1 MSQGGDEQPA
11 SMGHVKRII
20 RKKLRR
26 QPGHDAQ
33 ELNIYPL
40 MDVMTIL
47 LVFMIMQF
55 AQESAAIVQGPT
67 LQIPW
72 STARTEPADALPIQ
86 ISFPS
91 GDEPGTITVD
101 GRPTVELR
109 QNGTVDPSQKQ
120 GGGTGFLITPLHNV
134 MTQHRDRLQ
143 TIAAMNAN
151 RPFRGMVQIICDKR
165 IPFRTLS
172 EVIYTLGQA
181 EFANLHFVILQQGS
195 D

>member
-1 MSQGGDEQPA
+1 MSEAEEKHATMAQ
-11 SMGHVKRII
+11 VKRII
-20 RKKLRR
+20 RKKLRL
-26 QPGHDAQ
+26 QGDHTHT

-55 AQESAAIVQGPT
+55 AQEAAAVVQGPT

-72 STARTEPADALPIQ
+72 STADTEPQDALPIQ
-86 ISFPS
+86 ISFPAA
-91 GDEPGTITVD
+91 EQPGTIVVD

-109 QNGTVDPSQKQ
+109 RNGTVDPSQKQ

-134 MTQHRDRLQ
+134 MTQHRDRLKLIEQ
-143 TIAAMNAN
+143 MNPN
-151 RPFRGMVQIICDKR
+151 RPFNGTVQIICDKR

-181 EFANLHFVILQQGS
+181 EFSNIHFVVLQGG